1 MAHSTDGVIP
11 FAGAAK
17 DGLGIALW
25 QADGT
30 GPEPAAA
37 GHAFDTPVGRINS
50 HYYIASRD
58 YAGIDPRARGALA
71 VRAPLRGFAHLAAAL
86 TAAGLEPDAL
96 IIRLPLITP
105 GADRE
110 GIEWRYRDGVET
122 RHLRPSGPIPL
133 RVNGEPALQLAV
145 ARLVLTEDYRG
156 ATTFADARLSLTSD
170 PFTVTPV
177 SSAHD
182 RAAAVARAMV
192 QDINGRQLRF
202 VVDRLVLLP
211 EKFGGSGRTHGYFAE
226 IPAARL
232 ELVVT

>member
-30 GPEPAAA
+30 GSEPAAA
-37 GHAFDTPVGRINS
+37 GHVFDTPVGPIHS
-50 HYYIASRD
+50 HYYIAARD

-71 VRAPLRGFAHLAAAL
+71 ARAPLRGFPRLVAAL
-86 TAAGLEPDAL
+86 TEAGLDPDAL
-96 IIRLPLITP
+96 VIRLPLITP

-110 GIEWRYRDGVET
+110 GIEWHYRDGVET
-122 RHLRPSGPIPL
+122 RYLRPSGPIPL
-133 RVNGEPALQLAV
+133 LVNGAPALHLVV
-145 ARLVLTEDYRG
+145 ARLVLVEDYRG

-170 PFTVTPV
+170 PFTVAPIAP
-177 SSAHD
+177 AHSP
-182 RAAAVARAMV
+182 AAEIARTMV
-192 QDINGRQLRF
+192 QDINGRHLRF
-202 VVDRLVLLP
+202 VADRLILLP

-232 ELVVT
+232 EVIS

>member
-1 MAHSTDGVIP
+1 MARSTDGVIP
-11 FAGAAK
+11 FAGVAK

-37 GHAFDTPVGRINS
+37 GHVFDTPVGRIHS

-71 VRAPLRGFAHLAAAL
+71 ARAPLRGFARLAAAL
-86 TAAGLEPDAL
+86 TEAGLDPDAL
-96 IIRLPLITP
+96 VIRLPLITP

-110 GIEWRYRDGVET
+110 GIEWRYRDEVET
-122 RHLRPSGPIPL
+122 RYLRPSGPIPL
-133 RVNGEPALQLAV
+133 LVNGAPALHLAV
-145 ARLVLTEDYRG
+145 ARLVLVEDYRG

-170 PFTVTPV
+170 SVTVAPLAT
-177 SSAHD
+177 AH
-182 RAAAVARAMV
+182 RPAAGIARAMM

-202 VVDRLVLLP
+202 VADRLILLP

-232 ELVVT
+232 EVTS

>member
-1 MAHSTDGVIP
+1 MDSTDGIIP
-11 FAGAAK
+11 FAGVAQS
-17 DGLGIALW
+17 GLGVALW

-58 YAGIDPRARGALA
+58 YDGIDPRARGALA
-71 VRAPLRGFAHLAAAL
+71 ARAPLRGFTRLAAAL
-86 TAAGLEPDAL
+86 AAAGLAPDAL
-96 IIRLPLITP
+96 VIRLPLITP

-110 GIEWRYRDGVET
+110 GIEWHYRDGVET
-122 RHLRPSGPIPL
+122 RHLRPSGPVPML
-133 RVNGEPALQLAV
+133 VASEAALDLAV
-145 ARLVLTEDYRG
+145 ARLVLVEDYRG
-156 ATTFADARLSLTSD
+156 ATTFADVRLSLESD

-177 SSAHD
+177 PTARG

-192 QDINGRQLRF
+192 QDINGRNLRF

-211 EKFGGSGRTHGYFAE
+211 EKFSGSGRTQGFFGE
-226 IPAARL
+226 IPLARL
-232 ELVVT
+232 EIIP